1 MVDGSSPP
9 SEAKSKIKKSA
20 SEGND
25 HFTNFHC

>member
-1 MVDGSSPP
+1 MVDGSPPP

-25 HFTNFHC
+25 PFTNFHC

>member
-1 MVDGSSPP
+1 MVDGSPP
-9 SEAKSKIKKSA
+9 PPEAKSKIKKSA